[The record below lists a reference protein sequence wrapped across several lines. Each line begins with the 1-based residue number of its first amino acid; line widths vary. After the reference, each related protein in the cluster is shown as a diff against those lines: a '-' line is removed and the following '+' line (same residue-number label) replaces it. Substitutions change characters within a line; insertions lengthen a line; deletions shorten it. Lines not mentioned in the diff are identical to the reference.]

1 MKTLNDMVVSGEI
14 TAEQA
19 ALILEL
25 QCDIE
30 MNRNR
35 RDRNALLACVFAAF
49 VVIMATVQV
58 MR

>member
-1 MKTLNDMVVSGEI
+1 MKSLNDMVVSGEI

-19 ALILEL
+19 ALIFEL

-30 MNRNR
+30 TNRNR
-35 RDRNALLACVFAAF
+35 RDRNALLACVFAMF
-49 VVIMATVQV
+49 VLIMATVQV